1 MELSM
6 GQRQAVTK
14 KLATSYKRGSKS
26 DRSRILDELVELTG
40 WHRDHCRAAI
50 RSAGTLK
57 MAQPRAVR
65 TPKFGSHVVA
75 CLTICWMLTRTPAGK
90 RLAPMLATIVPL
102 LRRDGDI
109 IMSDGEAALLV
120 SMSAASIDRH
130 LAPERAKLFPRG
142 RSHTKPGTLLKSQ
155 IPVRTWAEWSENRP
169 GFVEIDL
176 VGHEGGN
183 SSGEF
188 CFTLTVTDILTGWTI
203 NRSVKNKA
211 AIWVFEA
218 LEYVI
223 AAFPFP
229 ILGIDSDNGSEFIN
243 HHLFNYCTEHKITF
257 TRSRSGN
264 KNDGA
269 HVEQKNWTHV
279 RELVGYLRF
288 DTDKELSVLNEIWA
302 LDMGYTNYLLAQQKL
317 VFKQRTGSKVTKRYD
332 RAMTPCART
341 LAQKGITK
349 TDRARLEETMGAV
362 RPGELYRQIQDLTTQ
377 LERLAL
383 NKAPVP
389 VKPQVNRAFN
399 PSLHPEVLV
408 EATNQPSRRY

>member
-6 GQRQAVTK
+6 GQRQAVTMK
-14 KLATSYKRGSKS
+14 KATAYKRANRPEK
-26 DRSRILDELVELTG
+26 SRILNELVELTG
-40 WHRDHCRAAI
+40 WHRDYARAAL
-50 RSAGTLK
+50 REAGTVK
-57 MAQPRAVR
+57 VHRPRTSRAA
-65 TPKFGSHVVA
+65 KFGPHLIA
-75 CLTICWMLTRTPAGK
+75 CLITCWTLTRTPAGK
-90 RLAPMLATIVPL
+90 RLAPMLATVVPL

-109 IMSDGEAALLV
+109 TLSDTEAALLI

-142 RSHTKPGTLLKSQ
+142 RAHTKPGTLLKSQ
-155 IPVRTWAEWSENRP
+155 IPIRTWAEWNENVP

-188 CFTLTVTDILTGWTI
+188 CFTLTVTDIATGWTI

-218 LEYVI
+218 LEHVM
-223 AAFPFP
+223 AQFPFP

-243 HHLFNYCTEHKITF
+243 YHLFDYCTEHEITF

-288 DTDKELSVLNEIWA
+288 DTPAELTILNEIWA
-302 LDMGYTNYLLAQQKL
+302 LDQTYTNYLLAQQKL
-317 VFKQRTGSKVTKRYD
+317 VFKERHGAKVTKRHD
-332 RAMTPCART
+332 RAATPYARASARKEISKAT
-341 LAQKGITK
+341 
-349 TDRARLEETMGAV
+349 RASMDEAMESV
-362 RPGELYRQIQDLTTQ
+362 RPGDLYRAIQELTTR

-383 NKAPVP
+383 TKAPAP
-389 VKPQVNRAFN
+389 VKPPVNRAFN
-399 PSLHPEVLV
+399 PSLHPEVLD
-408 EATNQPSRRY
+408 EATNRASRRN

>member
-1 MELSM
+1 
-6 GQRQAVTK
+6 
-14 KLATSYKRGSKS
+14 
-26 DRSRILDELVELTG
+26 
-40 WHRDHCRAAI
+40 
-50 RSAGTLK
+50 
-57 MAQPRAVR
+57 
-65 TPKFGSHVVA
+65 
-75 CLTICWMLTRTPAGK
+75 
-90 RLAPMLATIVPL
+90 
-102 LRRDGDI
+102 LRRDGEITLTD
-109 IMSDGEAALLV
+109 DEAALLV

-130 LAPERAKLFPRG
+130 LAKERAKLFPRG

-155 IPVRTWAEWSENRP
+155 IPIRTWAEWSENRP

-188 CFTLTVTDILTGWTI
+188 CFTLTVTDICTGWTI

-218 LEYVI
+218 IEYVI
-223 AAFPFP
+223 SQFPFP

-288 DTDKELSVLNEIWA
+288 DTEKELSILNEIWA

-317 VFKQRTGSKVTKRYD
+317 VFKQREGSKVTKRYD
-332 RAMTPCART
+332 RAATPLART
-341 LAQKGITK
+341 IARPDITGA
-349 TDRARLEETMGAV
+349 DRARLNEAMAAV
-362 RPGELYRQIQDLTTQ
+362 RPGDLYRSIQELTTR
-377 LERLAL
+377 LEHLAL
-383 NKAPVP
+383 TKAPAP
-389 VKPQVNRAFN
+389 VKPQVNRSFN

-408 EATNQPSRRY
+408 EATIQTSRRI

>member
-1 MELSM
+1 M

-14 KLATSYKRGSKS
+14 KLATSYRRGSKS
-26 DRSRILDELVELTG
+26 EKSRILDELAELTG
-40 WHRDHCRAAI
+40 WHRDYCRTAIRRAA
-50 RSAGTLK
+50 TLK
-57 MAQPRAVR
+57 IARPRASR

-75 CLTICWMLTRTPAGK
+75 ALTVCWMLTRTPAGK

-102 LRRDGDI
+102 LRRDGEITMTDE
-109 IMSDGEAALLV
+109 EAALLV

-155 IPVRTWAEWSENRP
+155 IPIRTWAQWSENMP

-188 CFTLTVTDILTGWTI
+188 CFTLTVTDVFTGWTI

-218 LEYVI
+218 IEYVI
-223 AAFPFP
+223 GQFPFP

-243 HHLFNYCTEHKITF
+243 YHLYNYCTEHEITF

-288 DTDKELSVLNEIWA
+288 DTDKELSLLNEIWT

-317 VFKQRTGSKVTKRYD
+317 VFKQRTGSKVTKRHD
-332 RAMTPCART
+332 PAKTPLART
-341 LAQKGITK
+341 LAYKGTAE
-349 TDRARLEETMGAV
+349 TDRDRLNETMAAV
-362 RPGELYRQIQDLTTQ
+362 APGELYRQIAALTQQ
-377 LERLAL
+377 LENLAL
-383 NKAPVP
+383 TKAPAP
-389 VKPQVNRAFN
+389 IKPQVNQAFN
-399 PSLHPEVLV
+399 ARLHPELLG
-408 EATNQPSRRY
+408 EATNQGSRSI

>member
-6 GQRQAVTK
+6 GQRKAVTK
-14 KLATSYKRGSKS
+14 KLATTYKRGSRAEK
-26 DRSRILDELVELTG
+26 SRILDELVELSG
-40 WHRDHCRAAI
+40 WHRDYARAAL
-50 RSAGTLK
+50 RGAGTIK
-57 MAQPRAVR
+57 VVRPRAPR
-65 TPKFGSHVVA
+65 TAKFSPQVVVA
-75 CLTICWMLTRTPAGK
+75 LTTCWKLCRCPAGK

-102 LRRDGDI
+102 FLRDDDIMLGDA
-109 IMSDGEAALLV
+109 EAALLV

-130 LAPERAKLFPRG
+130 LAGERAKVVARG

-155 IPVRTWAEWSENRP
+155 IPIRTWAEWTEDLP

-183 SSGEF
+183 SSGGF
-188 CFTLTVTDILTGWTI
+188 CFTLTVTDIATGWTV

-218 LEYVI
+218 IEYVI
-223 AAFPFP
+223 GQFPFP

-243 HHLFNYCTEHKITF
+243 AHLLAYCIDHQITF
-257 TRSRSGN
+257 TRSRPGN
-264 KNDGA
+264 KNDGS

-288 DTDKELSVLNEIWA
+288 DTEAELSILNQIWE
-302 LDMGYTNYLLAQQKL
+302 LDRTYTNYLLAQQKII
-317 VFKQRTGSKVTKRYD
+317 FKQRNGSKVTKRYD
-332 RAMTPCART
+332 RATTPFERAMARASVVT
-341 LAQKGITK
+341 A
-349 TDRARLEETMGAV
+349 DRTAMQTVMKSI
-362 RPGELYRQIQDLTTQ
+362 RPGNLYRQIQSLTTQ

-383 NKAPVP
+383 SKAPAP

-399 PSLHPEVLV
+399 
-408 EATNQPSRRY
+408 Q